1 MDIMDNNKINFDSV
15 EKNDYKNYSLE
26 KLSEFISDALQSEA
40 TPTEIYSTITTT
52 LKREVEYHDVC
63 RRQAQDILDLMQ
75 DNNDTNLDLD
85 QFYNQNLVSSAYDDV
100 ISLENRDKTIKFP
113 SRY

>member
-52 LKREVEYHDVC
+52 LKKEVEYHDTC
-63 RRQAQDILDLMQ
+63 RRQAQDILDLME
-75 DNNDTNLDLD
+75 DKGDTNLDLSQD
-85 QFYNQNLVSSAYDDV
+85 YGQSFISAAFNDT
-100 ISLENRDKTIKFP
+100 ISLENEDKTIKFP

>member
-1 MDIMDNNKINFDSV
+1 MNNKINFDSV
-15 EKNDYKNYSLE
+15 EKIDYKNYSLE

-52 LKREVEYHDVC
+52 LKKEVEYHDTC
-63 RRQAQDILDLMQ
+63 RRQAQDILDLME
-75 DNNDTNLDLD
+75 DKGDTNLDL
-85 QFYNQNLVSSAYDDV
+85 NQDYGQSFISAAFNDT
-100 ISLENRDKTIKFP
+100 ISLENEDKTIKFP

>member
-1 MDIMDNNKINFDSV
+1 MNNKINFDSV

-40 TPTEIYSTITTT
+40 TPTEIYSTITKT
-52 LKREVEYHDVC
+52 LKKEIEYHDTC

-75 DNNDTNLDLD
+75 NKDDTNFNLDKLYGKS
-85 QFYNQNLVSSAYDDV
+85 FISAAFDDT
-100 ISLENRDKTIKFP
+100 ISLENEDKTIKFP